1 MRNQDQKTL
10 LNWFRNERLTG
21 EGWKKRHEIPHGNT
35 EFGFF
40 TPRMAD
46 KTIRDLARLGYL
58 ESRPAGKL
66 REWRY
71 IPRSENEPEQH
82 SSDEIAFFSV
92 NGFFPPKETPKL
104 I

>member
-1 MRNQDQKTL
+1 MKNQDQKTL
-10 LNWFRNERLTG
+10 LNWFRNERLNG

-35 EFGFF
+35 EFGYF
-40 TPRMAD
+40 TPRMGD
-46 KTIRDLARLGYL
+46 KTIRDLVRLGYL

-71 IPRSENEPEQH
+71 IPNESQEPRKL
-82 SSDEIAFFSV
+82 SDDEMLAFSLGAEI
-92 NGFFPPKETPKL
+92 PKETSKL